1 MERQRHRAKSKPVW
15 SGSDIGRPKMSFY
28 KCATFINFIC
38 VLEIIV
44 YTDICKRCA
53 VCGIIPRRCAT
64 TLHRWRRWQA
74 RRFEG
79 GSEMSQKMQL
89 QIGMKQQLR
98 MTQQLQQAIR
108 LLQLSRQE
116 LVASIQEEMTENPAL
131 EELPELCNE
140 TYAHIETGEPPA
152 VPGETPDLSTS
163 LRSLDDN
170 IGKTDTID
178 WDSYLNEYQTH
189 TPMADATCK
198 GYIGEDLPSYEA
210 TLTAPPTLVEHLMR
224 QVKLSRL
231 DEQQAKIA
239 VEIIGNINDD
249 GYLVGITLEEIAA
262 HFGVDLDSVVYVQE
276 TIEEFDPIGVG
287 ARDLRECLLAQAEI
301 RYPDNK
307 LVHDILDAHIP
318 QLERKNYKLIARTL
332 RTTEDRVMRAA
343 RVIATLDPRPGSNY
357 TSERPLYITPDVYVE
372 RLSDGEYHV
381 VLNDDGLPKLR
392 ISPYYSD
399 LIRSHSTNADAT
411 SYIRDKM
418 SSARWFLRS
427 LQQRER
433 TIYRVTEAIIQRQ
446 HDFFEKGVNYLKPM
460 ILKDIAD
467 DTGLSEST
475 ISRVTTKKYMHTP
488 QGTFE
493 LKYFFTSKICRMDA
507 FGGDDLAST
516 AVQEKIRAIVA
527 KEDPKHPLSDQKI
540 AEILKD
546 AEIDIA
552 RRTVAKYREAMGIL
566 SSSQRKKI

>member
-1 MERQRHRAKSKPVW
+1 MQIMCR
-15 SGSDIGRPKMSFY
+15 SDINRRTSEKF
-28 KCATFINFIC
+28 
-38 VLEIIV
+38 
-44 YTDICKRCA
+44 
-53 VCGIIPRRCAT
+53 PRKPGANPALR
-64 TLHRWRRWQA
+64 
-74 RRFEG
+74 G
-79 GSEMSQKMQL
+79 GSEMAQKMQL
-89 QIGMKQQLR
+89 QLGMKQQLR

-116 LVASIQEEMTENPAL
+116 LVASIQEELTENPAL
-131 EELPELCNE
+131 EELPETASE
-140 TYAHIETGEPPA
+140 SYAHIETGEPPA
-152 VPGETPDLSTS
+152 EPNDGADLSTS
-163 LRSLDDN
+163 LRSLDDT
-170 IGKTDTID
+170 IAKTDSID
-178 WDSYLNEYQTH
+178 WDTYLNEYQTH
-189 TPMADATCK
+189 TPMADASGK

-210 TLTAPPTLVEHLMR
+210 TLSALPTLADHLQR

-231 DEQQAKIA
+231 DDLQSQIA
-239 VEIIGNINDD
+239 FEIIGNINDD
-249 GYLVGITLEEIAA
+249 GYLVGISLEEIADR
-262 HFGVDLDSVVYVQE
+262 FGVDLDSVVYVQE
-276 TIEEFDPIGVG
+276 IIEEFDPIGVG

-318 QLERKNYKLIARTL
+318 QLERKNYKLIARAL
-332 RTTEDRVMRAA
+332 RTTEDRVVRAS
-343 RVIATLDPRPGSNY
+343 RIIATLDPRPGAKY
-357 TSERPLYITPDVYVE
+357 TAERPLYITPDVYVE
-372 RLSDGEYHV
+372 RMSDGEYHV
-381 VLNDDGLPKLR
+381 ILNDDGLPKLR
-392 ISPYYSD
+392 VSPYYGE
-399 LIRSHSTNADAT
+399 LIRSRAANPEAAG
-411 SYIRDKM
+411 YIRDKM

-433 TIYRVTEAIIQRQ
+433 TIYRVTEAIIRRQR
-446 HDFFEKGVNYLKPM
+446 DFFEKGVNCLKPM

-475 ISRVTTKKYMHTP
+475 ISRVTTKKYMHCP

-527 KEDPKHPLSDQKI
+527 KENPKHPLSDQKI

-546 AEIDIA
+546 ADIDIA
-552 RRTVAKYREAMGIL
+552 RRTVAKYREAVGIL